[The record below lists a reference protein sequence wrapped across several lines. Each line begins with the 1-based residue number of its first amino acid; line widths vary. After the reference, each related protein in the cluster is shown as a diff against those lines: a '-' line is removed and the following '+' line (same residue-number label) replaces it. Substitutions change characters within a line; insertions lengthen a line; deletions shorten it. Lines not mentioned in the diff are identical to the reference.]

1 MRCLPSDEV
10 RRQRLRDVLLGLL
23 WAARLPDWPGADGQ
37 TVDEVLLAYPAAA
50 AAGRVPGL
58 CELLDRHP
66 DLRDE
71 LRLLFAPV
79 PTPNL

>member
-37 TVDEVLLAYPAAA
+37 TVDEVLLAYPEA

-58 CELLDRHP
+58 YELLGWHP
-66 DLRDE
+66 DLEDE